1 MLDGYALAT
10 APDNA
15 QHRVSLEHRIGDD
28 DALEHDAFFARYY
41 RMVFGLA
48 AKEDSVRFATLLDSD
63 AVGAQVVLSGLLVV
77 ETSGAVHVIDYE
89 GRSSLIAQLPGN
101 LIAAGVRAANVVL
114 APPEKPL
121 PEAPS
126 LQAQLWS
133 AATVDDARLAMGR
146 QYAVDQLARSQG
158 AEVTGELVALCSD
171 DKSPESVRRSAC
183 NHLTERDNG
192 GDAVL
197 TMLRD
202 TDRARAHIGALAKA
216 AAHLQVRAAGPLLIP
231 HVLDPRTSPLELA
244 QLITALGALEHAPA
258 AAVID
263 RFLRLHHAEPEGS
276 ELAPALEAATTS
288 LATLRARPYRA
299 TLERVRTDALT
310 AEAIR
315 KSASDAL
322 VLLDAPPAKPAA
334 RTPQTDK
341 APVAVAA
348 PVAATPDPR
357 PRYLSAELIEQALKP
372 IAPKLRSCV
381 STAGP
386 SAQARVSMTIGG
398 GGEVER
404 VFVTPP
410 DTQSCIEPLIRA
422 QRFPATQQGRQNV
435 AHVVRARDKSRALR
449 TLARADK

>member
-1 MLDGYALAT
+1 
-10 APDNA
+10 
-15 QHRVSLEHRIGDD
+15 
-28 DALEHDAFFARYY
+28 
-41 RMVFGLA
+41 
-48 AKEDSVRFATLLDSD
+48 
-63 AVGAQVVLSGLLVV
+63 
-77 ETSGAVHVIDYE
+77 
-89 GRSSLIAQLPGN
+89 
-101 LIAAGVRAANVVL
+101 
-114 APPEKPL
+114 
-121 PEAPS
+121 
-126 LQAQLWS
+126 
-133 AATVDDARLAMGR
+133 
-146 QYAVDQLARSQG
+146 
-158 AEVTGELVALCSD
+158 
-171 DKSPESVRRSAC
+171 
-183 NHLTERDNG
+183 
-192 GDAVL
+192 VL

-216 AAHLQVRAAGPLLIP
+216 AAHLQVRAAGPLLMP

-244 QLITALGALEHAPA
+244 QLITALGVLEHAPA

-276 ELAPALEAATTS
+276 ELAPALQAATTS
-288 LATLRARPYRA
+288 LATLHARAYRA

-334 RTPQTDK
+334 RTQQTDDK

-357 PRYLSAELIEQALKP
+357 PRYLSAELIDQTLKP